1 MNLYQLALKN
11 QAVKRTSRIEQ
22 AGREATVYL
31 YDIVGEDWFGGV
43 SAKDF
48 VPQLNALDADT
59 IHLRINSPGGDVFD
73 ARAISTAL
81 KNHKAHVVAHIDGQA
96 CSAATYIALAAD
108 DVVMADGGF
117 FMIHNAWTMAMGNA
131 ADLNETA
138 ALLDK
143 VDATIV
149 ADYQRKT
156 GKPAEQIAQWM
167 ADTTWFTAQEAL
179 DAGFVDRIEEG
190 QKAAKNQWNLDAYGN
205 APAALKNQ
213 EQEEEPEAEFDRTAL
228 ERRLSLLERIAI

>member
-1 MNLYQLALKN
+1 MNLMQLALKN
-11 QAVKRTSRIEQ
+11 QSAKRDSRIEQ
-22 AGREATVYL
+22 KEREATVYL

-48 VPQLNALDADT
+48 VPQLNALDVDT

-73 ARAISTAL
+73 GRAMATAL
-81 KNHKAHVVAHIDGQA
+81 RNHKAKVVAHIDGQA

-108 DVVMADGGF
+108 EVEIADGGF
-117 FMIHNAWTMAMGNA
+117 FMIHNAWTMAMGNSG
-131 ADLNETA
+131 DLLETA

-143 VDATIV
+143 VDASIV

-156 GKPAEQIAQWM
+156 GKSAEQIAQWM
-167 ADTTWFTAQEAL
+167 ADTTWFTAQEAVEN
-179 DAGFVDRIEEG
+179 GFADRIMEG

-205 APAALKNQ
+205 APAALMNKET
-213 EQEEEPEAEFDRTAL
+213 EQEPEIDRAAL
-228 ERRLSLLERIAI
+228 ERRLSLLEKIAL

>member
-1 MNLYQLALKN
+1 MNLMQLALKN
-11 QAVKRTSRIEQ
+11 QSAKRESRIEMK
-22 AGREATVYL
+22 GREATVYL

-73 ARAISTAL
+73 ARAIATAL
-81 KNHKAHVVAHIDGQA
+81 KNHKANVIAHIDGQA
-96 CSAATYIALAAD
+96 ASAATYIALAAD
-108 DVVMADGGF
+108 EVEMADGGF

-131 ADLNETA
+131 ADLTETA

-167 ADTTWFTAQEAL
+167 ADTTWFTAQEAV
-179 DAGFVDRIEEG
+179 DHGFVDRIMEG
-190 QKAAKNQWNLDAYGN
+190 QKAAKNLWNMDAYGN
-205 APAALKNQ
+205 APAALMNKD
-213 EQEEEPEAEFDRTAL
+213 EEPEPEFDRTAL
-228 ERRLSLLERIAI
+228 ERRLSLLERIAL

>member
-1 MNLYQLALKN
+1 MKLYQLALSN
-11 QAVKRTSRIEQ
+11 QAVKRESRIEA

-48 VPQLNALDADT
+48 VPQLQALDVDT

-73 ARAISTAL
+73 GRAMATAL
-81 KNHKAHVVAHIDGQA
+81 KQHKAKVIAHIDGQA
-96 CSAATYIALAAD
+96 CSAATYIAIAAD
-108 DVVMADGGF
+108 EVEIADGGF

-131 ADLNETA
+131 SDLIETA
-138 ALLDK
+138 ALLEK
-143 VDATIV
+143 VDASIV
-149 ADYQRKT
+149 ADYQRKS
-156 GKPAEQIAQWM
+156 GKPSDQIAKWM

-179 DAGFVDRIEEG
+179 EAGFVDRIAEG

-205 APAALKNQ
+205 APEALMNK
-213 EQEEEPEAEFDRTAL
+213 EPEEHELEIDRASL
-228 ERRLSLLERIAI
+228 ERRISLLEKIAL

>member
-1 MNLYQLALKN
+1 MKLMQLALNN
-11 QAVKRTSRIEQ
+11 QHAKREARIEQ

-43 SAKDF
+43 SAKSF

-73 ARAISTAL
+73 ARAIATAL
-81 KNHKAHVVAHIDGQA
+81 KNHKARVIAHIDGQA
-96 CSAATYIALAAD
+96 ASAATYIALAAD
-108 DVVMADGGF
+108 EVEIADGGF
-117 FMIHNAWTMAMGNA
+117 FMIHNAWTIAMGNA
-131 ADLNETA
+131 SDLNETA
-138 ALLDK
+138 DLLQK

-156 GKPAEQIAQWM
+156 GKDAAQIAQWM

-179 DAGFVDRIEEG
+179 DQGFVDRIAEG
-190 QKAAKNQWNLDAYGN
+190 QKATKNQWNLAAYGN
-205 APAALKNQ
+205 APAALT
-213 EQEEEPEAEFDRTAL
+213 EQPEPEYDRAAL
-228 ERRLSLLERIAI
+228 ERRMSLLERIAP